1 MDDDARRRTFR
12 TPGWDRTVDIEAGRH
27 VMAGEMSAHTGVGVT
42 ALAAPSFR
50 VETELIAAQPAVL
63 GESTTDM
70 GLKRWNIGDFSN
82 LAQAVEVPAG
92 YKLLFTSGLVGQRKD
107 GTLPET
113 PSEQCTQVRFV
124 WLAFNHS
131 SGGKTPR
138 TPSVGGCTR
147 ASNGC

>member
-1 MDDDARRRTFR
+1 
-12 TPGWDRTVDIEAGRH
+12 
-27 VMAGEMSAHTGVGVT
+27 MAGEMSAHTGVGVT

-131 SGGKTPR
+131 CLFTVLSQDSHLALSESHSEASQLVFCSFYALHRCSKTCSWCSR
-138 TPSVGGCTR
+138 TLG
-147 ASNGC
+147 